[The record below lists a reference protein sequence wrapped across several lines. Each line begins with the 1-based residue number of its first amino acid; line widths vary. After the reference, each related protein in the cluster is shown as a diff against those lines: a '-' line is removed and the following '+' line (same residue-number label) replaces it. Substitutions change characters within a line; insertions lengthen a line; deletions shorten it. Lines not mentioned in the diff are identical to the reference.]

1 MKCSICYA
9 IFETT
14 NSKNG
19 KFCSSCASKLWLATL
34 KIWLTKKYSNDI
46 FYCTKKRNLEKCTS
60 YSCLYCFYYKCQ
72 SNDFSYS
79 IEESINKVAFKFK
92 DMSFDT
98 FKTQYDI
105 YNVEIVKNNDKIK
118 FLTCNLMTER
128 MNNCLDTLMNEIKT
142 GISNIS
148 NLMPELVKKER
159 AFFLFLAVFCSF
171 RYGDI
176 KDSSNVGL
184 MTI

>member
-1 MKCSICYA
+1 
-9 IFETT
+9 
-14 NSKNG
+14 
-19 KFCSSCASKLWLATL
+19 
-34 KIWLTKKYSNDI
+34 
-46 FYCTKKRNLEKCTS
+46 
-60 YSCLYCFYYKCQ
+60 
-72 SNDFSYS
+72 
-79 IEESINKVAFKFK
+79 
-92 DMSFDT
+92 MSFDT

-148 NLMPELVKKER
+148 NLIPELVKER

-171 RYGDI
+171 RFCDI
-176 KDSSNVGL
+176 KDSSNVVL
-184 MTI
+184 MTIKRENILNF